1 MVKSSRAKE
10 HETRQPG
17 PKSDRALKLEILY
30 RGVPETIMLKTE
42 RSSQL
47 GALSGLS
54 MRIPSIVLVRC
65 AAKKETRKDMLFNSK
80 HMSNLRRKTNYD
92 GKLIFP
98 IFP

>member
-65 AAKKETRKDMLFNSK
+65 AAKKETRKELGIFHPNR
-80 HMSNLRRKTNYD
+80 MSTLARRSARVSES
-92 GKLIFP
+92 
-98 IFP
+98 